1 MNKIVKLCKEHP
13 YITVF
18 LAAFLIR
25 LIFLPGITTMSISG
39 DEIFSFWPAAK
50 LAGYDWSGVMEKYRY
65 YGVGYTL
72 LLAPFFQLFKDPVVL
87 YRSLVIVMALFQS
100 LCAPLCCHLLRRFF
114 HVRNTRF
121 LILAS
126 TAAAFMTPIRAVYTY
141 PEFLYDLLIWVIV
154 WILLKLSTI
163 TETKKRMG
171 FTILLWAVTGYACTV
186 HTRGLTIVA
195 AIIAAAL
202 IYQITLKKKLL
213 NWPVTIVLAVAA
225 LLFYK
230 FGINL
235 LMQFLNVQHA
245 VGNTSVPTGT
255 GALKLFL
262 TEPKTWTAFA
272 AIVIGQFNEAIM
284 MSLGLAVPV
293 VWAFAKTAFS
303 RKQWTAEN
311 QPVIL
316 AGWFCIIALMITI
329 GGQAISQTPSV
340 YEAMFNG
347 GDWDAF
353 RNVTYGRYFAAY
365 AAPLF
370 MAGLY
375 LLRKQDMR
383 QRVMQPALI
392 TSALLQ
398 GYFVFNII
406 PYINHF
412 NGSVW
417 SYAPFFFTRGFQ
429 DNISTAAYLAGTVVI
444 FGLQLIYA
452 LLSSKSKTQ
461 YILPMVCIG
470 LIYVYGFN
478 CLYHEGYRSRQN
490 ADATEQGIAYLQ
502 TIPEDTTIY
511 IKDVPAGSAGQG
523 VAWLYQFGLPDKPVH
538 IFNEE
543 APAEQNAVVITNSS
557 ENSML
562 SHEGFEPHEISNGW
576 YVYERTGENS

>member
-1 MNKIVKLCKEHP
+1 MKKALSFCKEHP

-18 LAAFLIR
+18 LIAFLPR
-25 LIFLPGITTMSISG
+25 LLFTFNISTMSISG

-50 LAGYDWSGVMEKYRY
+50 LAGYDWSGVMDKYRY

-72 LLAPFFQLFKDPVVL
+72 LLAPFFQLIKDPVVL
-87 YRSLVIVMALFQS
+87 YRALVIIMALFQS
-100 LCAPLCCHLLRRFF
+100 LCAPLCCHLMRRFF
-114 HVRNTRF
+114 HVRSTKF

-126 TAAAFMTPIRAVYTY
+126 TVTVFMTPIRAVYTY

-163 TETKKRMG
+163 TENKKRIG

-186 HTRGLTIVA
+186 HTRGVTIVA
-195 AIIAAAL
+195 AILAAAL
-202 IYQITLKKKLL
+202 IYQLTLKKKLL
-213 NWPVTIVLAVAA
+213 NWPVTILLAAA
-225 LLFYK
+225 AILFYK

-235 LMQFLNVQHA
+235 LMSFLNVQHP
-245 VGNTSVPTGT
+245 VGNTSVSVGT
-255 GALKLFL
+255 GILHQLL

-293 VWAFAKTAFS
+293 TWAFAKTAFS
-303 RKQWTAEN
+303 KKEWIAEN

-329 GGQAISQTPSV
+329 GGQAITQSGSV
-340 YEAMFNG
+340 CEAMFNG

-365 AAPLF
+365 AAPLL
-370 MAGLY
+370 MVGLY
-375 LLRKQDMR
+375 LLRKREMR
-383 QRVMQPALI
+383 QKVMQPSLI
-392 TSALLQ
+392 TAALLQ

-429 DNISTAAYLAGTVVI
+429 DNISTAAYLAGTFVV
-444 FGLQLIYA
+444 FGLQVIYA
-452 LLSSKSKTQ
+452 VLSMKKKARW
-461 YILPMVCIG
+461 ILPMVCIG

-490 ADATEQGIAYLQ
+490 ADATEPGIAYLQ
-502 TIPEDTTIY
+502 TMPEDTTIY
-511 IKDVPAGSAGQG
+511 IKDIPAGSAGQG
-523 VAWLYQFGLPDKPVH
+523 VAWLYQFALPDRPVQLYK
-538 IFNEE
+538 EE
-543 APAEQNAVVITNSS
+543 APTQSEAVVITDNENDQILKQAGFNSRS
-557 ENSML
+557 L
-562 SHEGFEPHEISNGW
+562 ISGW
-576 YVYERTGENS
+576 DVYERTGENS

>member
-1 MNKIVKLCKEHP
+1 
-13 YITVF
+13 
-18 LAAFLIR
+18 
-25 LIFLPGITTMSISG
+25 MSISG

-50 LAGYDWSGVMEKYRY
+50 LAGYDWSGVMDKYRY

-72 LLAPFFQLFKDPVVL
+72 LLAPFFQLIKDPVVL
-87 YRSLVIVMALFQS
+87 YRTLVIIMALFQS

-114 HVRNTRF
+114 HVRNIRF
-121 LILAS
+121 LILVS
-126 TAAAFMTPIRAVYTY
+126 TATVFMTPIRAVYTY

-163 TETKKRMG
+163 TENKKRMG

-186 HTRGLTIVA
+186 HTRGVTIVA
-195 AIIAAAL
+195 AILAASL

-213 NWPVTIVLAVAA
+213 NWPVTIILAISA

-230 FGINL
+230 FGISL
-235 LMQFLNVQHA
+235 LMQYLNVQHA
-245 VGNTSVPTGT
+245 VGNTSIPTGT
-255 GALKLFL
+255 LKLFL

-284 MSLGLAVPV
+284 MSLGLAVPI
-293 VWAFAKTAFS
+293 VWAFAKTAFG

-316 AGWFCIIALMITI
+316 AGWFCIIALTITI
-329 GGQAISQTPSV
+329 GGQAISQTSYV
-340 YEAMFNG
+340 FEAMFNG

-353 RNVTYGRYFAAY
+353 RNITYGRYFAAY
-365 AAPLF
+365 AAPLL
-370 MAGLY
+370 MTGLY
-375 LLRKQDMR
+375 LLRKKEMR
-383 QRVMQPALI
+383 QLVMKPALI
-392 TSALLQ
+392 TAALLQ

-429 DNISTAAYLAGTVVI
+429 DNISTAAYLAGTFAV
-444 FGLQLIYA
+444 FGLQVVYA
-452 LLSSKSKTQ
+452 LLSVKNKSQ
-461 YILPMVCIG
+461 WILPLICIG
-470 LIYVYGFN
+470 LVYVYGFN

-490 ADATEQGIAYLQ
+490 AEATEAGIAYLQ
-502 TIPEDTTIY
+502 SLPEDTTIY

-523 VAWLYQFGLPDKPVH
+523 IAWLYQFALPDRPIQVIK
-538 IFNEE
+538 EE
-543 APAEQNAVVITNSS
+543 APTEQNAVVIMD
-557 ENSML
+557 EPEAPML
-562 SHEGFEPHEISNGW
+562 NQTEFESREISDGW